1 MVKLSYIQLQKLLK
15 KTLSSLKNYMNMEKQ
30 RLTKVALWA
39 TALAP
44 FLLTACVEDDYDL
57 SKDIDMTITI
67 GGNLNIPGSGTEEF
81 TLADIMDL
89 EENSIIQADENG
101 DYALDKSD
109 TTDTDVDVDAVY
121 IEHVETDRSTTP
133 LNFYNP
139 GGMTGVLEAEIKDVK
154 MSFTFTKDDVTTDIQ
169 DISSADV
176 DFTGDM
182 TMWFNDNSGNVNAIT
197 LKRGLNVAIRMEES
211 DASDNIDFELLDT
224 ENYGFANDDPQT
236 IVFLNDQS
244 IRRGETLRIPVR
256 FRRIH
261 NFPRGQ
267 GLTSP
272 GHFSLKTN
280 VIANGRATTADPGT
294 GDINVTLMNDTE
306 LEPFYLMAVTGVI
319 DPDIDVNVDPITV
332 NDVPDFLKDE
342 NTDLD
347 IDNPCIKLK
356 LTNTTPAT
364 VNLQAHLNW
373 TKDGVTA
380 QGFGIGTDRT
390 VNTPGQSIV
399 IPGNYTSEYYLSRK
413 RMDNIDPQYNII
425 LDDNLYEMTRHI
437 PDEVRLTEV
446 NAQAVQNE
454 TTIDLGEDGAH
465 YEVNTIYGLN
475 APLKFGPQ
483 LDIVYKDTIN
493 DWAGDLEDLSIRT
506 AVVSMT
512 ALNGIPL
519 DFEIEAKAI
528 DLDGNVYPDVN
539 VDPVNGTIRAGRKI
553 KGDAST
559 QATESNV
566 ELRISC
572 KEGSMSNWDGLII
585 TFRGNNKDVTP
596 DMNATLNESMSLQ
609 LNNIRIRIENGV
621 TVDLN

>member
-57 SKDIDMTITI
+57 SKDIDMTVTI
-67 GGNLNIPGSGTEEF
+67 GGNLSVPGSGTEEF

-109 TTDTDVDVDAVY
+109 TTETDVDVEAVY
-121 IEHVETDRSTTP
+121 IEHVATESTTTP

-139 GGMTGVLEAEIKDVK
+139 GGMTGVLEAKINDVK
-154 MSFTFTKDDVTTDIQ
+154 MSFTFMKDDVTTDIQ
-169 DISSADV
+169 SISSADV
-176 DFTGDM
+176 DFEGAM
-182 TMWFNDNSGNVNAIT
+182 TMWFKDHYDNVNVIT
-197 LKRGLNVAIRMEES
+197 LKQGLNVAIRMEGS

-224 ENYGFANDDPQT
+224 ENYGFDNGDPQT
-236 IVFLNDQS
+236 IVFLKDQS

-256 FRRIH
+256 FKSIR
-261 NFPRGQ
+261 NFPREQ

-272 GHFSLKTN
+272 GYFSLKTN
-280 VIANGRATTADPGT
+280 VIANGWATTTDPGT
-294 GDINVTLMNDTE
+294 GSIEVDLVNDTQ

-319 DPDIDVNVDPITV
+319 DPEIDVTVDPITV

-342 NTDLD
+342 ETLLD
-347 IDNPCIKLK
+347 IENPYIRLKLK
-356 LTNTTPAT
+356 NHTPAK
-364 VNLQAHLNW
+364 VNLKAHISW
-373 TKDGVTA
+373 TTDGTTA
-380 QGFGIGTDRT
+380 NGFDIGTIRG
-390 VNTPGQSIV
+390 VNTPGQSIIV
-399 IPGNYTSEYYLSRK
+399 PANNETVFYLSRV
-413 RMDNIDPQYNII
+413 RMDTIPLERNII
-425 LDDNLYEMTRHI
+425 LDKNMFDMTSKI
-437 PDEVRLTEV
+437 PDEVRLTDV
-446 NAQAVQNE
+446 NAEAIQEEA
-454 TTIDLGEDGAH
+454 TITLGKEGAH
-465 YEVNTIYGLN
+465 YEVETIYGLN
-475 APLKFGPQ
+475 APLKFGNQ
-483 LDIVYKDTIN
+483 LDIVYKDTID
-493 DWAGDLEDLSIRT
+493 DWAGDLEDISIRE
-506 AVVSMT
+506 AVVTMT

-519 DFEIEAKAI
+519 DFSIEAQAV
-528 DLDGNVYPDVN
+528 DRNGNIYPN
-539 VDPVNGTIRAGRKI
+539 VTVTPVNGTIRAGRKI
-553 KGDAST
+553 KGDAT
-559 QATESNV
+559 AQATQSNV
-566 ELRISC
+566 ELKVSC
-572 KEGSMSNWDGLII
+572 QDGQMSDWDGLII

>member
-1 MVKLSYIQLQKLLK
+1 
-15 KTLSSLKNYMNMEKQ
+15 
-30 RLTKVALWA
+30 
-39 TALAP
+39 
-44 FLLTACVEDDYDL
+44 
-57 SKDIDMTITI
+57 
-67 GGNLNIPGSGTEEF
+67 
-81 TLADIMDL
+81 
-89 EENSIIQADENG
+89 
-101 DYALDKSD
+101 
-109 TTDTDVDVDAVY
+109 
-121 IEHVETDRSTTP
+121 
-133 LNFYNP
+133 
-139 GGMTGVLEAEIKDVK
+139 
-154 MSFTFTKDDVTTDIQ
+154 
-169 DISSADV
+169 
-176 DFTGDM
+176 
-182 TMWFNDNSGNVNAIT
+182 
-197 LKRGLNVAIRMEES
+197 
-211 DASDNIDFELLDT
+211 
-224 ENYGFANDDPQT
+224 
-236 IVFLNDQS
+236 
-244 IRRGETLRIPVR
+244 
-256 FRRIH
+256 
-261 NFPRGQ
+261 
-267 GLTSP
+267 
-272 GHFSLKTN
+272 
-280 VIANGRATTADPGT
+280 
-294 GDINVTLMNDTE
+294 
-306 LEPFYLMAVTGVI
+306 
-319 DPDIDVNVDPITV
+319 
-332 NDVPDFLKDE
+332 
-342 NTDLD
+342 
-347 IDNPCIKLK
+347 
-356 LTNTTPAT
+356 
-364 VNLQAHLNW
+364 
-373 TKDGVTA
+373 
-380 QGFGIGTDRT
+380 
-390 VNTPGQSIV
+390 
-399 IPGNYTSEYYLSRK
+399 
-413 RMDNIDPQYNII
+413 MDNIDPQYNII